1 MQNLETM
8 TEKKIILKIV
18 VDDENIANLYPNYS
32 LNWDSAEEFIANR
45 IADMCGAGLWDG
57 KPIDYL
63 KEYGFEITRA
73 GDDIRD
79 VAIRITD
86 ALVREGLIP
95 DCIDTD
101 NEDEFDVQD
110 TIIEVLNQTHT
121 L

>member
-1 MQNLETM
+1 M
-8 TEKKIILKIV
+8 TEKK
-18 VDDENIANLYPNYS
+18 
-32 LNWDSAEEFIANR
+32 
-45 IADMCGAGLWDG
+45 
-57 KPIDYL
+57 
-63 KEYGFEITRA
+63 
-73 GDDIRD
+73 DDIRD